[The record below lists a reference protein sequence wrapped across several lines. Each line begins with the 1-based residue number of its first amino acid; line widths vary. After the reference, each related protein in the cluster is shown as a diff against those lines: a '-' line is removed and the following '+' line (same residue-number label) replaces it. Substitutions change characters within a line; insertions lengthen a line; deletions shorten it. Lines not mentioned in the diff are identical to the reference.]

1 MMVYKIHGCPL
12 MDNRGSFDN
21 IVISDQDYV
30 RFIQDN
36 GQRNCLVPAY
46 VQNVMGP
53 AALFFLGYSFSDW
66 NVRSLYRNFL
76 KDRHRIQSE
85 KQIDPD
91 ETTDRDYIVLRS
103 YEPGDDHFFR
113 QWDVSVLVTDLEQ
126 LAAALAA

>member
-36 GQRNCLVPAY
+36 GQRNCLVPVY

-53 AALFFLGYSFSDW
+53 AALFLGP
-66 NVRSLYRNFL
+66 VPGLERP
-76 KDRHRIQSE
+76 QPVSE
-85 KQIDPD
+85 FPQGSAPHPERKAD
-91 ETTDRDYIVLRS
+91 
-103 YEPGDDHFFR
+103 
-113 QWDVSVLVTDLEQ
+113 
-126 LAAALAA
+126 